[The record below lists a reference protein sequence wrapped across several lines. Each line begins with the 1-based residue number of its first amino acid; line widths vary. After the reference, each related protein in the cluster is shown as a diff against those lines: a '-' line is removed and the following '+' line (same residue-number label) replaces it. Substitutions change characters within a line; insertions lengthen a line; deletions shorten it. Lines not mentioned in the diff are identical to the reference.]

1 VIKTGKVAIP
11 VNDGKAVSH
20 VHNTGEHNMKQK
32 SNTDVE
38 VMIKN
43 NNMVQTH
50 ALHTNVNNK
59 VQNIQMLQMIKTGK
73 VAIPVNDGKAL
84 SHVHNTEERN
94 MDHKNNISY
103 HTETTYETAIDD
115 TITKL
120 RILFPEQVATEQK
133 NKIKNVAIEG
143 YKLADSV
150 YTAKDAEDW
159 GDHYKVSEKL
169 VNSDEKLFKASMR
182 DIKAM
187 TIRRQKN

>member
-1 VIKTGKVAIP
+1 
-11 VNDGKAVSH
+11 
-20 VHNTGEHNMKQK
+20 
-32 SNTDVE
+32 
-38 VMIKN
+38 
-43 NNMVQTH
+43 
-50 ALHTNVNNK
+50 
-59 VQNIQMLQMIKTGK
+59 MLQMIKTAK

-84 SHVHNTEERN
+84 SHVHNTEEHN

-120 RILFPEQVATEQK
+120 RILFPEQVTTEQI

-187 TIRRQKN
+187 TIRRQKKLIPNRLNPARVNLHTRIDNPERGKLMLLADLLREGFQPN